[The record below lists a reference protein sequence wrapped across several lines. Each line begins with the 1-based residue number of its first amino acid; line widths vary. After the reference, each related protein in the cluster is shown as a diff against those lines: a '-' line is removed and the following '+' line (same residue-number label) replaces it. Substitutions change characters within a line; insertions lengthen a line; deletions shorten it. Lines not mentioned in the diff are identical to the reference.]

1 MSLLTMNCWWS
12 TNTEPSIFSRKF
24 ISLCDVPNILATKLC
39 NKLGT
44 NTRAFSSRNSVKKLR
59 RDGQH
64 KNETFPTT
72 RRPSDKYNGQAEG
85 FSSEDDNVR
94 DNDRVSFSES
104 SAAQSSNTVSSSR
117 STVLKACTNT
127 SGFIAALGVTIRQ
140 VCHFASKE
148 GWPILDC
155 STEISFEFEMW
166 HLQLI
171 AGLVLMVSSCRYLL
185 LKTWPDFAESS
196 EAANRQVLSSLEP
209 LDYILVAVLPGVSEE
224 LLFRGALLPLFGA
237 NWISVLGVAAIFGS
251 LHLGGG
257 RKFSFTIWATFVG
270 FAYGYATIISSSVI
284 VPMASHAVN
293 NLMGGLLWRYTSNS
307 SK

>member
-196 EAANRQVLSSLEP
+196 EAANRQFCQG
-209 LDYILVAVLPGVSEE
+209 LVRNSFSVVHCYHFLGPIGSASWG
-224 LLFRGALLPLFGA
+224 LLPFLALCTWAVVESFPSLSGQHL
-237 NWISVLGVAAIFGS
+237 LGLHMVMRQLYRQVS
-251 LHLGGG
+251 LCQWL
-257 RKFSFTIWATFVG
+257 R
-270 FAYGYATIISSSVI
+270 
-284 VPMASHAVN
+284 MQ
-293 NLMGGLLWRYTSNS
+293 
-307 SK
+307 